1 MSRRPVLKAPAIQ
14 LTVRPG
20 ETIDD
25 ILTAAFVMTP
35 YSPEKAMELETLLTA
50 PDIEYPQKEELR
62 NLLISIWEPEDPQ
75 RSHRRSTNRRHAQ
88 SSCNSSLLVTGECSE
103 SRSRPICQYSRYFP
117 NSCCDATL

>member
-50 PDIEYPQKEELR
+50 PDIEYPRK
-62 NLLISIWEPEDPQ
+62 
-75 RSHRRSTNRRHAQ
+75 RS
-88 SSCNSSLLVTGECSE
+88 
-103 SRSRPICQYSRYFP
+103 
-117 NSCCDATL
+117 